1 MVSGE
6 DNEDREEFYDLGQGI
21 HYFLDTFKIVE
32 LEQTYE
38 PNRS

>member
-1 MVSGE
+1 MAE
-6 DNEDREEFYDLGQGI
+6 TEEVEEVFDIGQGV
-21 HYFLDTFKIVE
+21 HYSLETFKIVE